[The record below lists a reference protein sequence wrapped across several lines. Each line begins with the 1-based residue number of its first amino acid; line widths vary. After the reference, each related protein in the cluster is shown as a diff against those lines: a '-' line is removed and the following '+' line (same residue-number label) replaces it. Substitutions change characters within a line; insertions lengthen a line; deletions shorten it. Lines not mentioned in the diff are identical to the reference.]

1 MIRQPRK
8 RRFLQTDSDRRR
20 WLNFFAFLHFFVC
33 LKSNICDDISLSIP
47 CVCVCHPQMIH
58 FFPSVV
64 NIYSEKK
71 RETIWLKCCHSMLSF
86 HPLNIIFYLV
96 FPIRIHIFRI
106 DIAKWV
112 LSLYLP
118 HKSASLIFSIEI
130 KLWEEVV
137 KLPSYSYQKK
147 CHVEGENSLVFKFQS
162 KYFMKFLRREIEFAF
177 KMFIRGLMLLLWM
190 L

>member
-1 MIRQPRK
+1 M
-8 RRFLQTDSDRRR
+8 
-20 WLNFFAFLHFFVC
+20 C
-33 LKSNICDDISLSIP
+33 LSPSNDT
-47 CVCVCHPQMIH
+47 

-137 KLPSYSYQKK
+137 KLPSYSYQKNAMLRARILSFLNFNLNISWNFFEGKLSSLSK
-147 CHVEGENSLVFKFQS
+147 CSFEGWCCCCGCCKWAIFMNFTRYIKQTDKLDGIGYILRSKKF
-162 KYFMKFLRREIEFAF
+162 FFFLME
-177 KMFIRGLMLLLWM
+177 
-190 L
+190 